1 MIKGDPIE
9 PSRLELYYKQ
19 ITMKYRENKS
29 NITEYKQKEIQ
40 EKKPIACTLSG
51 SSSQWRR
58 ERSSTMDRGQRNW
71 RGEDRQKLQKNSKK
85 HRNRQKSNTAKYQ
98 TKTRME
104 EARDEK
110 KGRGAPDLGTSSK
123 LLESDVRG
131 TCGGGV
137 ASAHSSL

>member
-19 ITMKYRENKS
+19 ITMKYRKNKS

-40 EKKPIACTLSG
+40 EKKPIACTLTPYKEEHG
-51 SSSQWRR
+51 GTSSQWGR
-58 ERSSTMDRGQRNW
+58 ERSSTMDGEQRNW

-104 EARDEK
+104 EAGMRKRD
-110 KGRGAPDLGTSSK
+110 GGTGSRGIK
-123 LLESDVRG
+123 
-131 TCGGGV
+131 
-137 ASAHSSL
+137 

>member
-29 NITEYKQKEIQ
+29 NITKYKQKEIQ
-40 EKKPIACTLSG
+40 EKKPIAFTLTPYKEEHGG
-51 SSSQWRR
+51 SSSQWGH

-71 RGEDRQKLQKNSKK
+71 RGEYRQKLQKK

-98 TKTRME
+98 TKTIME
-104 EARDEK
+104 EAGDEK
-110 KGRGAPDLGTSSK
+110 KGRGHR
-123 LLESDVRG
+123 V
-131 TCGGGV
+131 
-137 ASAHSSL
+137 